1 MTCSL
6 GRVCTSD
13 KAFSFTLSERADKS
27 APVNYTE
34 TLFLLIFVLVAFASL
49 ALRPWPML
57 RQWFLTI
64 FSLFIIMTWGVYS
77 LVLFLA
83 IAVANFFVA
92 RRLASR
98 SDNGRL
104 ILALAI
110 AGDVAALAIFKYSG
124 FLHLNLS
131 RFTSAIGIP
140 LAISFYTFHI
150 ISYLVD
156 IYRGKTGSMT
166 FGRYLFYLS
175 FFPHVVAGPIVRTWQ
190 LVPQLRLTR
199 HVAADWAVGFH
210 FLVTGFF
217 LKTVCADNVA
227 AIIDPAWSS
236 AALSTPD
243 RWLVA
248 LLYYCQI
255 YGDFGGYSLMAL
267 GMARLLGFR
276 LPANFRSPMRAA
288 SLQEF
293 WRRWH
298 ITLSRWLRDYLYIP
312 LGGNRTGNTAMN
324 LLATMVLGG
333 LWHGAAWGF
342 IVWGLM
348 HGIGLAVERA
358 LPQARGSVL
367 WWLVTQVWVTTAWIP
382 FRLPDWHLARP
393 FVMHMFWPTGSGTS
407 SSVAFAL
414 IFAAPIIIHQF
425 LPLLIPRIGRK
436 ALPIYL
442 GVMTAVLLIGD
453 LTIVAPGRVF
463 LYFSF

>member
-1 MTCSL
+1 M
-6 GRVCTSD
+6 
-13 KAFSFTLSERADKS
+13 
-27 APVNYTE
+27 NYTE
-34 TLFLLIFVLVAFASL
+34 ALFLLIFVLVAFASL
-49 ALRPWPML
+49 ALRPWPVL
-57 RQWFLTI
+57 RQWFLTV
-64 FSLFIIMTWGVYS
+64 FSLFIIMTWSVYS
-77 LVLFLA
+77 LVLFLV

-92 RRLASR
+92 RLLALR
-98 SDNGRL
+98 PENGRL

-110 AGDVAALAIFKYSG
+110 ACDIAALAIFKYSG

-131 RFTSAIGIP
+131 RFTAAIGIP

-156 IYRGKTGSMT
+156 IYRGKTGPMT

-190 LVPQLRLTR
+190 LVPQLRFTR
-199 HVAADWAVGFH
+199 RVSADWAIGFH

-217 LKTVCADNVA
+217 LKTICADNVA

-236 AALSTPD
+236 ATLSTPD

-248 LLYYCQI
+248 FLYYCQI

-293 WRRWH
+293 WHRWH

-312 LGGNRTGNTAMN
+312 LGGSRTGNTAVN
-324 LLATMVLGG
+324 LMATMLLGG

-342 IVWGLM
+342 IVWGFM
-348 HGIGLAVERA
+348 HGIGLAVERL
-358 LPQARGSVL
+358 LPQLRRSAL
-367 WWLVTQVWVTTAWIP
+367 WWFVVQAWVTIAWIP
-382 FRLPDWHLARP
+382 FRLPRGSSAGH
-393 FVMHMFWPTGSGTS
+393 FMTHMFWPAGSDAS
-407 SSVAFAL
+407 PSIAFAL
-414 IFAAPIIIHQF
+414 VFAAPIIIHQF
-425 LPLLIPRIGRK
+425 LPLLLPRITRK

-442 GVMTAVLLIGD
+442 GAMTGVLLICD